1 MDGRR
6 LRVASTVW
14 LRRSDSPCATWTPSR
29 GSSSSDDEDVG
40 RTGLQQTE
48 LQFLSVTLK
57 CQFDQGDPTAGLLSY
72 TAKKRR
78 SIDKYIDGAAE
89 ADTKASSDMM
99 TMILLMDERSA
110 KREESRIE
118 RQEKYDR
125 EREER
130 DARREELHLL
140 LMGKMMGQH
149 QK

>member
-1 MDGRR
+1 TDPP
-6 LRVASTVW
+6 VPAQE
-14 LRRSDSPCATWTPSR
+14 
-29 GSSSSDDEDVG
+29 DDEDVG

-48 LQFLSVTLK
+48 LQSLSVTLK
-57 CQFDQGDPTAGLLSY
+57 RQFDQGDPTAGLLSY

-130 DARREELHLL
+130 DARHEELHLL